1 MKKNALLLGL
11 AAATLALAGSTIAWA
26 DDKPKETIKQ
36 VESDVKKGVEK
47 KVEEGKKNVEKK
59 VEKADAK
66 QAVSVGDMA
75 PNFKLKDTAGK
86 EHSLADLTKEG
97 KIVVIQWFNPEC
109 PFVVKHYGK
118 KGNTF
123 NDMHAQYKDKNVVI
137 LGINSGAEGKQGAGL
152 EKNQTAV
159 KDWKIEYPILMDM
172 NGAVGKQYNA
182 KRTPEMFIVGK
193 DGKIAYHGAIDDD
206 RGADAPGKV
215 NYVAAA
221 LDQILAG
228 ETVTKAETQPYGC
241 SVKY

>member
-11 AAATLALAGSTIAWA
+11 TAATLALAGSTFAWA
-26 DDKPKETIKQ
+26 DDKPKDTVKEVQKE
-36 VESDVKKGVEK
+36 VKKDAEKKVDNVKKNAEKKLEKGEKKGVT
-47 KVEEGKKNVEKK
+47 
-59 VEKADAK
+59 
-66 QAVSVGDMA
+66 VGDMA
-75 PNFKLKDTAGK
+75 PNFTLKDTAGK
-86 EHSLADLTKEG
+86 EHTLADLTKEG

-123 NDMHAQYKDKNVVI
+123 NDMHAKYKDKNVVI

-152 EKNQTAV
+152 EKNQTAL

-172 NGAVGKQYNA
+172 SGAVGKQYDA

-215 NYVAAA
+215 NHVAVA